1 MRCLFLAALTLAAT
15 LAAPVAAQTLVIGNK
30 GEDTVSFVDL
40 ATGTERARVPTARM
54 PHEVAISPDG
64 RRAAV
69 VAYGGNTI
77 DLFDVATAARLER
90 IDLGPNRRPH
100 GLVWLSDNR
109 LIVTCEGSDTL
120 AVVLANAPGA
130 PDRVYAIPTLQKGSH
145 LLAVHRGDT
154 AYVANISAGTVS
166 VIDLDGQAPPRLL
179 KAGKAP
185 EGISLSPDGR
195 QLWVADR
202 DGAAVRL
209 FDTATSRELALIA
222 TGPTPI
228 RVVVTPDG
236 RHAITSNYGNGT
248 LTVINT
254 RTRRV
259 TRTIRVSGEA
269 KAAQVTLLMGRDGR
283 RLYVAE
289 TGTDTV
295 AEVDLRTGR
304 VLRRLPA
311 GDMGDGLG
319 ISPVSGVR

>member
-1 MRCLFLAALTLAAT
+1 MRRLAALLL
-15 LAAPVAAQTLVIGNK
+15 LAAPPAGAQTLVVGNK
-30 GEDTVSFVDL
+30 GEDTVSFIDL
-40 ATGTERARVPTARM
+40 ATGKERARVPTARM

-77 DLFDVATAARLER
+77 DLFDVATAKRLER
-90 IDLGPNRRPH
+90 IDLGTNRRPH

-109 LIVTCEGSDTL
+109 LIATCEGSDTL

-130 PDRVYAIPTLQKGSH
+130 PGRVYAIPTTQKGSH
-145 LLAVHRGDT
+145 MLAVHRGDT

-166 VIDLDGQAPPRLL
+166 IIDLDGQRPVRVVP
-179 KAGKAP
+179 AGKAP
-185 EGISLSPDGR
+185 EGIALSPDGR
-195 QLWVADR
+195 RLWVADR

-209 FDTATSRELALIA
+209 FDTTTLRQLAQVA

-228 RVVVTPDG
+228 RVLVTPDG
-236 RHAITSNYGNGT
+236 RHAITSNYGDGT
-248 LTVINT
+248 LTVIDT
-254 RTRRV
+254 RTARV
-259 TRTIRVSGEA
+259 VRTIRVASDA
-269 KAAQVTLLMGRDGR
+269 KAAQVTILLGRDPR

-295 AEVDLRTGR
+295 AEVDLPSGR

-311 GDMGDGLG
+311 GDAGDGLG
-319 ISPVSGVR
+319 VSPVTAAR

>member
-1 MRCLFLAALTLAAT
+1 M
-15 LAAPVAAQTLVIGNK
+15 IGNK

-40 ATGTERARVPTARM
+40 ATGKERARVRTARM

-64 RRAAV
+64 ARAAV

-77 DLFDVATAARLER
+77 DLFDIASARFLKR
-90 IDLGPNRRPH
+90 IDLGANHRPH

-109 LIVTCEGSDTL
+109 LIATCEGSDTL
-120 AVVLANAPGA
+120 AVVLANAPSA
-130 PDRVYAIPTLQKGSH
+130 IDQVYSIATSQKGSH
-145 LLAVHRGDT
+145 MLAVHRDDT

-166 VIDLDGQAPPRLL
+166 VVDLDGQVPVRLI

-185 EGISLSPDGR
+185 EGIALSPDGR

-209 FDTATSRELALIA
+209 FDTATSRELALVP

-236 RHAITSNYGNGT
+236 RYAITSNYGSGT
-248 LTVINT
+248 LSVIDT

-259 TRTIRVSGEA
+259 AR
-269 KAAQVTLLMGRDGR
+269 
-283 RLYVAE
+283 
-289 TGTDTV
+289 
-295 AEVDLRTGR
+295 
-304 VLRRLPA
+304 
-311 GDMGDGLG
+311 
-319 ISPVSGVR
+319 